1 MLQRTALCFV
11 LAALL
16 AACAPPAAGHN
27 QITPTEAPASP
38 TLIHTP
44 TPSPTLA
51 AWPQRAATGIPAPTF
66 PPLTLPAPTQMT
78 PAAPQSFA
86 VPADDPTVQKAVA
99 DLAARLGIAPDA
111 ITVLSVEA
119 VTWPDSSMGCP
130 QPGMVYL
137 QVLVEG
143 LRIHLSAEGTLY
155 EYHSGWDLDPFL
167 CQLGPRGLG
176 APIFVPTAGPYP
188 FPPPEEG
195 TDR

>member
-1 MLQRTALCFV
+1 MLQRTALCLV
-11 LAALL
+11 LAVLL
-16 AACAPPAAGHN
+16 TACAPLSSIHEP
-27 QITPTEAPASP
+27 IPRTEMVASP
-38 TLIHTP
+38 TPTSTP
-44 TPSPTLA
+44 PSASTVQ
-51 AWPQRAATGIPAPTF
+51 PQRPVTDIPVPTF
-66 PPLTLPAPTQMT
+66 PPLTLPVPIQMT
-78 PAAPQSFA
+78 PAAPQSFD

-99 DLAARLGIAPDA
+99 DLAARLDISPDA

-143 LRIHLSAEGTLY
+143 LRILLSAEGALY

-167 CQLGPRGLG
+167 CQPSQRGLG

-188 FPPPEEG
+188 LPPPEEG
-195 TDR
+195 KDR